1 MCDDEIHQFEG
12 TILAP
17 GTKLNR
23 RDFGLS
29 AAAAARL
36 AASAARA
43 QATVTEKD
51 VDIKTADGVADAAL
65 FYPQGPSSGKGG
77 KWPAVLIW
85 TDIGGLRPVFRDMG
99 RRLAAQGYVVL
110 VPNPFYRKGRA
121 PGVTEGLDFSRPD
134 DRPKFMTLAG
144 SIAGPGAVETDAPAF
159 LAFLDAQPQTDRR
172 KKAGTQGYC
181 MGGPLVYRTAA
192 VLPDRIAAA
201 VTCHGGGLVT
211 QTPASP
217 HLLIPKMKA
226 EVYSAVAANDDARSP
241 TDKDVLKKAFADAGK
256 TAGVEVYEGCN
267 HGWCVKGSAVYNEA
281 GAERAWAKL
290 SDLYKRKLV

>member
-1 MCDDEIHQFEG
+1 MCDDEIHQGED
-12 TILAP
+12 TLRVP
-17 GTKLNR
+17 ELPMNR
-23 RDFGLS
+23 RGFAL
-29 AAAAARL
+29 AAAAAATF
-36 AASAARA
+36 AADMAHAE
-43 QATVTEKD
+43 ATVTEKD
-51 VDIKTADGVADAAL
+51 VDIKTADGTCDAAL
-65 FYPQGPSSGKGG
+65 FYPSGKG

-85 TDIGGLRPVFRDMG
+85 TDIFGLRPVFRDMG
-99 RRLAAQGYVVL
+99 KRLAAQGYVVL

-121 PGVTEGLDFSRPD
+121 PTLGAEAFDFSKPD
-134 DRPKFMTLAG
+134 DRAKLMALAG
-144 SIAGPGAVETDAPAF
+144 TIGGPNTVESDAPAF
-159 LAFLDAQPQTDRR
+159 LAFLDAQPQTDKK

-192 VLPDRIAAA
+192 TVPDRIGGA

-226 EVYSAVAANDDARSP
+226 EVYSAVAANDDQRAP

-256 TAGVEVYEGCN
+256 KATVLVYDGCN

-281 GAERAWAKL
+281 GAEKAWAEL
-290 SDLYKRKLV
+290 TALYKRNLV

>member
-12 TILAP
+12 TLRAAETP
-17 GTKLNR
+17 LSR
-23 RDFGLS
+23 RSFALS
-29 AAAAARL
+29 AAAAASLSATL
-36 AASAARA
+36 AHA
-43 QATVTEKD
+43 QTSVEEKD
-51 VDIKTADGVADAAL
+51 VDIKTADGTADAAL
-65 FYPQGPSSGKGG
+65 FYPKGKG

-121 PGVTEGLDFSRPD
+121 PAVTEGLDFSKPD
-134 DRPKFMTLAG
+134 DRPKFMALAG
-144 SIAGPGAVETDAPAF
+144 SISAPEAVDKDAPTF
-159 LAFLDAQPQTDRR
+159 IAFLDAQPQTD
-172 KKAGTQGYC
+172 KKKGAGVQGYC
-181 MGGPLVYRTAA
+181 MGGPLVYRS
-192 VLPDRIAAA
+192 AAA
-201 VTCHGGGLVT
+201 VPGRIRGAATFHGGGLVT
-211 QTPASP
+211 KTDTSP

-226 EVYSAVAANDDARSP
+226 EVYSAVAANDDERSP

-256 TAGVEVYEGCN
+256 TAGVEVYTGCN

-290 SDLYKRKLV
+290 TDLYKRNLV

>member
-1 MCDDEIHQFEG
+1 MCDDDIHQFEG
-12 TILAP
+12 TIRAP
-17 GTKLNR
+17 ETPMSR
-23 RDFGLS
+23 RAFGLS
-29 AAAAARL
+29 AAAAAGL
-36 AASAARA
+36 AASVSASMAHA

-51 VDIKTADGVADAAL
+51 VDIKTADGICDAAL
-65 FYPQGPSSGKGG
+65 FYPSGKG

-110 VPNPFYRKGRA
+110 VPNPFYRGGRA
-121 PGVTEGLDFSRPD
+121 PGVTEGLDFAKTE
-134 DRPKFMTLAG
+134 DRPKFMKLAG
-144 SIAGPGAVETDAPAF
+144 GVGGPGAVESDALAF
-159 LAFLDAQPQTDRR
+159 LAFLDAQPQTD
-172 KKAGTQGYC
+172 KKKGAGTQGYC

-192 VLPDRIAAA
+192 ALPERIKAG
-201 VTCHGGGLVT
+201 VTCHGGGLVS

-226 EVYSAVAANDDARSP
+226 EIYSAVAANDDARAP

-256 TAGVEVYEGCN
+256 TARIEVYDGCN

-281 GAERAWAKL
+281 GAERAWSEL
-290 SDLYKRKLV
+290 SALYKTKLV

>member
-23 RDFGLS
+23 RAFGLS
-29 AAAAARL
+29 AAAAASL
-36 AASAARA
+36 AASVAHA

-51 VDIKTADGVADAAL
+51 VDIKTPDGTCDAAV
-65 FYPQGPSSGKGG
+65 FYPQGKG

-85 TDIGGLRPVFRDMG
+85 TDIGGLRPAFRDMG

-121 PGVTEGLDFSRPD
+121 PGVTEGLDFSKPE
-134 DRPKFMTLAG
+134 DRPKFMALAG
-144 SIAGPGAVETDAPAF
+144 SISGPNAVESDAPTFFAW
-159 LAFLDAQPQTDRR
+159 LDAQPQVD
-172 KKAGTQGYC
+172 KKKKGGTQGYC

-192 VLPDRIAAA
+192 ALPDRVGAAG
-201 VTCHGGGLVT
+201 TFHGGGLVT

-226 EVYSAVAANDDARSP
+226 EVYSAVAANDDQRAP

-256 TAGVEVYEGCN
+256 KAAVEVYDGCN

-290 SDLYKRKLV
+290 TDLYKRNLV

>member
-1 MCDDEIHQFEG
+1 MCDDEIHQGLVDPQFS
-12 TILAP
+12 
-17 GTKLNR
+17 R
-23 RDFGLS
+23 RTFSLS
-29 AAAAARL
+29 AAAAASL
-36 AASAARA
+36 AATMAHA
-43 QATVTEKD
+43 QDTVAEKD
-51 VDIKTADGVADAAL
+51 VDVKTPDGVADAAL
-65 FYPQGPSSGKGG
+65 FYPKGKG

-85 TDIGGLRPVFRDMG
+85 TDIFGLRPVFRDMG

-121 PGVTEGLDFSRPD
+121 PSLGVENADFSKPD
-134 DRPKFMTLAG
+134 DRAKLMTLASTIG
-144 SIAGPGAVETDAPAF
+144 GPGAVEKDAPAF
-159 LAFLDAQPQTDRR
+159 IAFLDAQPQTDRK

-192 VLPDRIAAA
+192 VVPDRIAGA

-211 QTPASP
+211 KGPDSP

-241 TDKDVLKKAFADAGK
+241 TDKDVLRKAFADAGK
-256 TAGVEVYEGCN
+256 KATVLVYDGCQ

-281 GAERAWAKL
+281 GAEKAWAEL
-290 SDLYKRKLV
+290 TALYKRNLV

>member
-1 MCDDEIHQFEG
+1 MCDDEIHQG
-12 TILAP
+12 LVDP
-17 GTKLNR
+17 NLSR
-23 RDFGLS
+23 RAFGLS
-29 AAAAARL
+29 AAAAAAL
-36 AASAARA
+36 AATMAHA
-43 QATVTEKD
+43 QDTVVEKD
-51 VDIKTADGVADAAL
+51 VDVTTPDGTADAAL
-65 FYPQGPSSGKGG
+65 FYPKGPRSGKGG

-85 TDIGGLRPVFRDMG
+85 TDIFGLRPVFRDMG

-110 VPNPFYRKGRA
+110 APNPFYRKGRA
-121 PGVTEGLDFSRPD
+121 SVVGADRFDFSKPD
-134 DRPKFMTLAG
+134 DRAKLMA
-144 SIAGPGAVETDAPAF
+144 IAGTIGGPGTVERDAPAF
-159 LAFLDAQPQTDRR
+159 FAFLDAQPQTDRK

-192 VLPDRIAAA
+192 ILPDRIAGA

-211 QTPASP
+211 KTESSP

-256 TAGVEVYEGCN
+256 TARVEVYDGCN

-281 GAERAWAKL
+281 GAERAWSEL
-290 SDLYKRKLV
+290 SALYKRKLV

>member
-12 TILAP
+12 TLRVP
-17 GTKLNR
+17 ETPMSR
-23 RDFGLS
+23 RAFGIS
-29 AAAAARL
+29 AAAAASL
-36 AASAARA
+36 SAAMAHA

-51 VDIKTADGVADAAL
+51 VDIKTADGTADAAL
-65 FYPQGPSSGKGG
+65 FYPQGKG

-121 PGVTEGLDFSRPD
+121 PAVTEGLDFARAE

-159 LAFLDAQPQTDRR
+159 LAFLDAQPQTD
-172 KKAGTQGYC
+172 KKKGAGTQGYC

-192 VLPDRIAAA
+192 VVPDRIKAA

-256 TAGVEVYEGCN
+256 PARVEVYDGCN

-281 GAERAWAKL
+281 GAERAWKEL
-290 SDLYKRKLV
+290 SDLYKKRLV

>member
-1 MCDDEIHQFEG
+1 MCDDEIHQG
-12 TILAP
+12 LIDPTVS
-17 GTKLNR
+17 R
-23 RDFGLS
+23 RAFGLS
-29 AAAAARL
+29 AAAAATL
-36 AASAARA
+36 AATLSATMAHA
-43 QATVTEKD
+43 QESVVEKD
-51 VDIKTADGVADAAL
+51 VDVKTPDGTADAAL
-65 FYPQGPSSGKGG
+65 FYPKGKG

-85 TDIGGLRPVFRDMG
+85 TDILGLRPVFRDMG

-110 VPNPFYRKGRA
+110 VPNPFYRAGRA
-121 PGVTEGLDFSRPD
+121 PAVTEGMDFSKAE
-134 DRPKFMTLAG
+134 DRPKFMKLAG
-144 SIAGPGAVETDAPAF
+144 GISGPDAVEKDAPAF
-159 LAFLDAQPQTDRR
+159 LAFLDAQPQTDKK

-192 VLPDRIAAA
+192 AVPERIGGA

-211 QTPASP
+211 QTAASP

-256 TAGVEVYEGCN
+256 KATVVVYDGCQ

-281 GAERAWAKL
+281 GAEKAWAEL
-290 SDLYKRKLV
+290 TALYKRNLV

>member
-1 MCDDEIHQFEG
+1 MCDDEIHQGQVDPSFS
-12 TILAP
+12 
-17 GTKLNR
+17 R
-23 RDFGLS
+23 RAFGLS
-29 AAAAARL
+29 AAAAAAL
-36 AASAARA
+36 AATMAHA
-43 QATVTEKD
+43 QDTVEEKD
-51 VDIKTADGVADAAL
+51 VDVKTPDGMADAAL
-65 FYPQGPSSGKGG
+65 FYPKGKG

-85 TDIGGLRPVFRDMG
+85 TDIFGLRPVFRDMG

-110 VPNPFYRKGRA
+110 VPNPFYRMGRA
-121 PGVTEGLDFSRPD
+121 AAVGADKFDFSKPEERAKLMPI
-134 DRPKFMTLAG
+134 AG
-144 SIAGPGAVETDAPAF
+144 SITGPGTVEGDAPAF
-159 LAFLDAQPQTDRR
+159 FAFLDAQPQTDKK

-192 VLPDRIAAA
+192 VLPQRIGGA

-226 EVYSAVAANDDARSP
+226 EVYSAVAANDDARAP

-256 TAGVEVYEGCN
+256 KATVLVYDGCQ

-281 GAERAWAKL
+281 GAEKAWAEL
-290 SDLYKRKLV
+290 TALYKRNLV

>member
-1 MCDDEIHQFEG
+1 MCDDEIHQG
-12 TILAP
+12 LIDPTVS
-17 GTKLNR
+17 R
-23 RDFGLS
+23 RAFGLS
-29 AAAAARL
+29 AAAAATL
-36 AASAARA
+36 AATLASTMAHA
-43 QATVTEKD
+43 QESVVEKD
-51 VDIKTADGVADAAL
+51 VDVKTPDGTADAAL
-65 FYPQGPSSGKGG
+65 FYPKGKG

-85 TDIGGLRPVFRDMG
+85 TDILGLRPVFRDMG

-110 VPNPFYRKGRA
+110 VPNPFYRAGRA
-121 PGVTEGLDFSRPD
+121 PAVTEGMDFSKAE
-134 DRPKFMTLAG
+134 DRPKFMKLAG
-144 SIAGPGAVETDAPAF
+144 GISGPDAVEKDAPAF
-159 LAFLDAQPQTDRR
+159 LAFLDAQPQTDKK

-192 VLPDRIAAA
+192 AVPERIGGA

-211 QTPASP
+211 QTAASP

-256 TAGVEVYEGCN
+256 KATVVVYDGCQ

-281 GAERAWAKL
+281 GAEKAWAEL
-290 SDLYKRKLV
+290 TALYKRNLV

>member
-1 MCDDEIHQFEG
+1 MCDDEIHQGLVDPRFS
-12 TILAP
+12 
-17 GTKLNR
+17 R
-23 RDFGLS
+23 RTFGLS
-29 AAAAARL
+29 AAAAATL
-36 AASAARA
+36 AATLAHA
-43 QATVTEKD
+43 QDSVVEKD
-51 VDIKTADGVADAAL
+51 VDVKTPDGTADAAL
-65 FYPQGPSSGKGG
+65 FYPKGKG

-85 TDIGGLRPVFRDMG
+85 TDILGLRPVFRDMG

-121 PGVTEGLDFSRPD
+121 PAVTDGLDFTKPD
-134 DRPKFMTLAG
+134 DRAKLTPLAA
-144 SIAGPGAVETDAPAF
+144 SIGGPGAVENDAPAF
-159 LAFLDAQPQTDRR
+159 FAFLDAQPQTDKK

-192 VLPDRIAAA
+192 VLPDRIAGA
-201 VTCHGGGLVT
+201 VTCHGGGLVN

-256 TAGVEVYEGCN
+256 KATVLVYDGCQ

-281 GAERAWAKL
+281 GAEKAWAEL
-290 SDLYKRKLV
+290 SALYKRNLV

>member
-1 MCDDEIHQFEG
+1 MCDDEIHQGLVDPSFS
-12 TILAP
+12 
-17 GTKLNR
+17 R
-23 RDFGLS
+23 RTFGLS
-29 AAAAARL
+29 AAAAATL
-36 AASAARA
+36 AATMAHA
-43 QATVTEKD
+43 QDTVVEKD
-51 VDIKTADGVADAAL
+51 VDVKTPDGTADAAL
-65 FYPQGPSSGKGG
+65 FYPKGKG

-85 TDIGGLRPVFRDMG
+85 TDIFGLRPVFRDMG

-121 PGVTEGLDFSRPD
+121 AAVGADGFDFSKPE
-134 DRPKFMTLAG
+134 DRTKLMTLAG
-144 SIAGPGAVETDAPAF
+144 SIGAPGAVESDAPAF
-159 LAFLDAQPQTDRR
+159 IAFLDAQPQTDKR

-192 VLPDRIAAA
+192 IVPNRIAGA

-211 QTPASP
+211 KTDASP

-256 TAGVEVYEGCN
+256 KATVVVYDGCN
-267 HGWCVKGSAVYNEA
+267 HGWCVKDNGAVYNET
-281 GAERAWAKL
+281 GAEKAWAEL
-290 SDLYKRKLV
+290 TALYKRNLV

>member
-1 MCDDEIHQFEG
+1 MCDDEIHQGED
-12 TILAP
+12 TLRVP
-17 GTKLNR
+17 DLPMNR
-23 RDFGLS
+23 RGFAL
-29 AAAAARL
+29 AAAAAATF
-36 AASAARA
+36 AADMAHA
-43 QATVTEKD
+43 QDSVEEKD
-51 VDIKTADGVADAAL
+51 VSVKTADGMADAAL
-65 FYPQGPSSGKGG
+65 FYPKGKG

-110 VPNPFYRKGRA
+110 VPNPFYRKGKA
-121 PGVTEGLDFSRPD
+121 TEVTAGLDFAKPD
-134 DRPKFMTLAG
+134 DRPKFMALAG
-144 SIAGPGAVETDAPAF
+144 SVGAPGAAEGDATAY
-159 LAFLDAQPQTDRR
+159 LAFLDAQPQTDKK

-192 VLPDRIAAA
+192 TVPDRIGGA

-226 EVYSAVAANDDARSP
+226 EVYSAVAANDDQRAP

-256 TAGVEVYEGCN
+256 KATVLVYDGCN
-267 HGWCVKGSAVYNEA
+267 HGWCVKGSAVYDEA
-281 GAERAWAKL
+281 GAEKAWAAL
-290 SDLYKRKLV
+290 TALYKRNLV

>member
-12 TILAP
+12 TILATETP
-17 GTKLNR
+17 LSR
-23 RDFGLS
+23 RTFGLS
-29 AAAAARL
+29 AAAAASL
-36 AASAARA
+36 AATVSASMAHA
-43 QATVTEKD
+43 DATVTEKD
-51 VDIKTADGVADAAL
+51 VDIKTADGVCDAAL
-65 FYPQGPSSGKGG
+65 FYPSGKG

-110 VPNPFYRKGRA
+110 VPNPFYRGGPA
-121 PGVTEGLDFSRPD
+121 PGVTEGLDFSRAE
-134 DRPKFMTLAG
+134 DRPKFMKLAG
-144 SIAGPGAVETDAPAF
+144 GVTGPNAVETDAPAF
-159 LAFLDAQPQTDRR
+159 LAFLDAQPQTDR
-172 KKAGTQGYC
+172 KKGAGTQGYC

-192 VLPDRIAAA
+192 ALPDRIKAG

-226 EVYSAVAANDDARSP
+226 EIYSAVAANDDQRAP

-256 TAGVEVYEGCN
+256 TARVEVYDGCN

-281 GAERAWAKL
+281 GAERAWKEL
-290 SDLYKRKLV
+290 SDLYRKKLV

>member
-12 TILAP
+12 TLRVP
-17 GTKLNR
+17 ETPLSR
-23 RDFGLS
+23 RAFGLS
-29 AAAAARL
+29 AAAAASL
-36 AASAARA
+36 SASVAATMAHA

-51 VDIKTADGVADAAL
+51 VDIKTADGVCDAAL
-65 FYPQGPSSGKGG
+65 FYPSGKG

-110 VPNPFYRKGRA
+110 VPNPFYRGGRA
-121 PGVTEGLDFSRPD
+121 PGVTEGLDFSKAE
-134 DRPKFMTLAG
+134 DRPKFMKLAG
-144 SIAGPGAVETDAPAF
+144 GISGPGAVETDAPAF
-159 LAFLDAQPQTDRR
+159 LAFLDAQPQTD
-172 KKAGTQGYC
+172 KKKGAGTQGYC

-192 VLPDRIAAA
+192 VSADRIRAG

-226 EVYSAVAANDDARSP
+226 EIYSAVAANDDARAP

-256 TAGVEVYEGCN
+256 TARVEVYDGCN

-281 GAERAWAKL
+281 GAERAWKEL
-290 SDLYKRKLV
+290 SDLYKKKLV